1 MFKQKIQN
9 YGGKSKTKSEI
20 ESSKKSWMEKM
31 SNIVIQMYNEQM
43 FGPVFVPFY

>member
-20 ESSKKSWMEKM
+20 ESSKKSWMETM
-31 SNIVIQMYNEQM
+31 SKSNNLL
-43 FGPVFVPFY
+43 FGTQFVPFY

>member
-31 SNIVIQMYNEQM
+31 SNKTL
-43 FGPVFVPFY
+43 FGPEFVPFY